1 MERIVWPAYLD
12 SSKTRGQGRRVPED
26 VAVDS
31 PDAREVARAAKQVG
45 YEIQYE
51 PEKEY
56 PRSWWEKKGRV
67 TVETEEEKGEVL
79 RAIAVYIDII
89 RDES

>member
-12 SSKTRGQGRRVPED
+12 SSKTRGEGRRVPTD

-45 YEIQYE
+45 YEIEYE
-51 PEKEY
+51 PEKQY
-56 PRSWWEKKGRV
+56 PRSWWEGSGRV
-67 TVETEEEKGEVL
+67 TVETDEDKDEVL
-79 RAIAVYIDII
+79 RAIAVYIDVL
-89 RDES
+89 REES